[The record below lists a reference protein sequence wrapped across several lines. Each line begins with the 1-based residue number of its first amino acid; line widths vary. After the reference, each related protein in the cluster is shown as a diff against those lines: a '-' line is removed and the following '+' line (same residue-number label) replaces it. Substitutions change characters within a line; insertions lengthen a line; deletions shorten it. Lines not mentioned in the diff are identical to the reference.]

1 MFDTTENVKDI
12 PTEVLSRA
20 FQHLVKMAA
29 PSDVAYHEET
39 QKQIPVVSLQQLFI
53 KKAIRSDVC
62 YRID

>member
-12 PTEVLSRA
+12 PTEVLSHA
-20 FQHLVKMAA
+20 FQHLVKMAV

-39 QKQIPVVSLQQLFI
+39 QRQIPVVSLQQLFV
-53 KKAIRSDVC
+53 KKAIRSNVC